1 MAVRQIELDEFLNM
15 AENCPILDVRS
26 PAEFKHAH
34 ICGAYS
40 LPLFSDEERKVVGT
54 TYKQQNREDAIKA
67 GLDYFGPKMKVMIEE
82 VERLL
87 ASRNGAEAILVHC
100 WRGGMRSAGEAWLL
114 DLYGFK
120 VFTLTGGYKSFRRY
134 ALELFNRHWPM
145 RILGGYTGSGKTEIL
160 QKLCRLGEE
169 VIDLEALAM
178 HKGSAFGH
186 LGLPEQPSQ
195 EMFENRLALELH
207 RMNQKT
213 REPGHKKTFWL
224 EDESLRIGSLFIPQP
239 FYKQMR
245 TAHSFFLDIP
255 FGERLKYIVKG
266 YGQADRDKLITGIIR
281 IQKRLGGLETKTA
294 VNCLLE
300 NDVEGAFRVL
310 LKYYDK
316 WYEKGLS
323 SREPGAP
330 LPVNIQT
337 TSVDP
342 VRNAQLLLNNLN

>member
-1 MAVRQIELDEFLNM
+1 MSVRQIELEEFLNL
-15 AENCPILDVRS
+15 AEKCPVLDVRS

-34 ICGAYS
+34 ISGAYS
-40 LPLFSDEERKVVGT
+40 LPLFTDDERKIVGT
-54 TYKQQNREDAIKA
+54 TYKQQNREDAIKT
-67 GLDYFGPKMKVMIEE
+67 GLDYFGPKMKLMIEE

-87 ASRNGAEAILVHC
+87 ASGNGADAILVHC
-100 WRGGMRSAGEAWLL
+100 WRGGMRSAGVAWLL

-120 VFTLTGGYKSFRRY
+120 VYTLSGGYKSYRRY
-134 ALELFNRHWPM
+134 ALELFSRQWPM
-145 RILGGYTGSGKTEIL
+145 RILGGYTGSGKTDIL
-160 QKLCRLGEE
+160 QKLKRLGET

-186 LGLPEQPSQ
+186 LGQPEQPSQ
-195 EMFENRLALELH
+195 EMFENMLALELH
-207 RMNQKT
+207 RMSTQSGKPI
-213 REPGHKKTFWL
+213 EPKTFWL

-245 TAHSFFLDIP
+245 TADSYFLEIP
-255 FGERLKYIVKG
+255 FHERLKYIVKG
-266 YGQADRDKLITGIIR
+266 YGQADRDKLINGIVR

-330 LPVNIQT
+330 LPVNIPAA
-337 TSVDP
+337 SVDP
-342 VRNAQLLLNNLN
+342 VRNSQLLLNNLN